1 MRMCDDWEGA
11 ENPLKVE
18 GGSDQAF
25 TFEHESEISCA
36 YAVNM
41 TITAR
46 RRRNGVMSL
55 TEKQEKPARRVWW

>member
-1 MRMCDDWEGA
+1 MSMCDDWEGA

-25 TFEHESEISCA
+25 TFEHESEIPCA

-46 RRRNGVMSL
+46 TSRNGGMSL
-55 TEKQEKPARRVWW
+55 TGEQEKPVRRVPW